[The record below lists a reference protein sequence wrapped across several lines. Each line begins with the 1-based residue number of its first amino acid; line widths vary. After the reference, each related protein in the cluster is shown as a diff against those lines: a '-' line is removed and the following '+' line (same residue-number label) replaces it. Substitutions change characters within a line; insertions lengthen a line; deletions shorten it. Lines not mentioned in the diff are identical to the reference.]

1 MRRLLWTLFATQNW
15 ALWTTRNKVI
25 LESKI
30 PQQSAN
36 LIFKTF
42 LFMQQWRVWQKAK
55 MLSILDEMIALL
67 KARQP
72 M

>member
-1 MRRLLWTLFATQNW
+1 MWTLFAAQSW
-15 ALWTTRNKVI
+15 ALWTTRNKFI
-25 LESKI
+25 LESKF
-30 PQQSAN
+30 PKQLAN